1 MKLGRIYANAIRNA
15 IGGMIDDSKPIV
27 RSMRRDIR
35 GNGMRGL
42 KDIGT
47 NIAYQMHPMG
57 IRQAINEA
65 SFSGPRAGGTEWKSP
80 ADKRRVM
87 SSYNRSK
94 NPFRNYDPNAVA
106 DFKSAMKTLG
116 KGTLIGTGVK
126 LIYDKAVPEQTKSR
140 INSMLGKKMTKRAG
154 GPKPNKYFN

>member
-35 GNGMRGL
+35 SNGMRGL

-65 SFSGPRAGGTEWKSP
+65 SFSGPRAGGTDWKSP

-87 SSYNRSK
+87 ASYNRSK
-94 NPFRNYDPNAVA
+94 IPFLKD
-106 DFKSAMKTLG
+106 SMKTLG
-116 KGTLIGTGVK
+116 RGALVGTGIK
-126 LIYDKAVPEQTKSR
+126 LIYDKAVPEQTKSK